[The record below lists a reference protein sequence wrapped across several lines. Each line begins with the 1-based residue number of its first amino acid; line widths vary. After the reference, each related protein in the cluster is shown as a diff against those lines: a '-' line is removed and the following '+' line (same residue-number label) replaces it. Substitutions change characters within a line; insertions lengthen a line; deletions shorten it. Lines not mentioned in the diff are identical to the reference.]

1 MGTLHAASAC
11 PWEIMASRL
20 SLRNKD
26 IATGA
31 TSVLVPCTTFSLQRF
46 WDDELPY
53 KANGRSCQICA
64 FGHLHLFPLGTLGTK
79 KALAHMIRL
88 HVIPIRTGNNLE
100 GKHLSVGKGWGHSY
114 QSEQFRQSTTKELSR
129 HNHRH
134 LWNIRPYKESR
145 RFSSPASAR
154 TFTDPKENAPSMNT
168 RPTTVLAVICGNSTR
183 GISRKGTGCVSV
195 STNLTASLCVARP
208 RSHSAL
214 GLP

>member
-100 GKHLSVGKGWGHSY
+100 GKHLSVGKAGGTLASRSNFDKARQKNCRVTTTDTCGTFGHTKNREDSRHLRLHGHS
-114 QSEQFRQSTTKELSR
+114 
-129 HNHRH
+129 
-134 LWNIRPYKESR
+134 
-145 RFSSPASAR
+145 
-154 TFTDPKENAPSMNT
+154 
-168 RPTTVLAVICGNSTR
+168 
-183 GISRKGTGCVSV
+183 
-195 STNLTASLCVARP
+195 LTQKKTLRA
-208 RSHSAL
+208 
-214 GLP
+214 